1 MKSLK
6 TIFILLLL
14 SAATSALVFFLNSA
28 ETITASTTDVA
39 GEIAVVAIPIFV
51 FLLFIYGVARTLSK
65 IVKKKNK
72 KSLPNQEGPNAV

>member
-14 SAATSALVFFLNSA
+14 SSAISA
-28 ETITASTTDVA
+28 VIYYLTAGTITATLTDII
-39 GEIAVVAIPIFV
+39 GEIAVVAVPVFI
-51 FLLFIYGVARTLSK
+51 FLLFVYLIARSIGK
-65 IVKKKNK
+65 KVKGNK